1 MRSSLKRRNFIGGLI
16 VSLMGAL
23 ALLFR
28 RTARAAPGFRLR
40 PPGALPES
48 DFLAACTRCFKCS
61 NACPNA
67 CIKFSGLE
75 GGLENAFTPYIQA
88 RDRACILCGECA
100 KACPTGALNSFE
112 AERDAHRTEQKRQD
126 LEARVET
133 LYAHDAYSFVAQ
145 SHKIGAAR
153 AARDALVATAE
164 AEGWSARKFGLA
176 WDCLVSNLGL
186 QPDGRR
192 LCKSMGN
199 MPACISITP
208 SLCYMLLSFNM
219 KKRSFRAKLS
229 QKP

>member
-112 AERDAHRTEQKRQD
+112 AERDAWVEHVDMGT
-126 LEARVET
+126 ARVNESMCF
-133 LYAHDAYSFVAQ
+133 SFNKRTCGACYRACPLAGTAM
-145 SHKIGAAR
+145 KIG
-153 AARDALVATAE
+153 VFETPIVQAE
-164 AEGWSARKFGLA
+164 SCVGCGLCEQA
-176 WDCLVSNLGL
+176 CLHLPQAIRVIPKQVIDERL
-186 QPDGRR
+186 Q
-192 LCKSMGN
+192 
-199 MPACISITP
+199 
-208 SLCYMLLSFNM
+208 
-219 KKRSFRAKLS
+219 
-229 QKP
+229 